1 MSEDRSRQSFFSRM
15 FTPPSE
21 DEEGTTVYSRED
33 IEAERFEQQEG
44 ESGDEPKG
52 FTVERAADVIRELPP
67 EVPRRSAVRIVRQT
81 LIAAGISVDDL
92 GRSTRSRESKLN
104 SEIELRQDRI
114 SELQENT
121 DEVIRDLEDQIR
133 KAREARDFGVAEEE
147 RGISEA
153 REGLEDVEK
162 VRDFFD
168 LPRGETRSTPFG
180 DQRGEETTG
189 QNPAYPVSDDTQIMD
204 RPDTE
209 DLNTDRPNLDDT
221 QILRPRGPLS
231 DDPLPENREN
241 QRDTENRRP

>member
-15 FTPPSE
+15 FAPV
-21 DEEGTTVYSRED
+21 DDEGTTTYSRDD
-33 IEAERFEQQEG
+33 IGEEHFEQPEG
-44 ESGDEPKG
+44 ESVDEPRG
-52 FTVERAADVIRELPP
+52 FTVERAADIIRELPP

-92 GRSTRSRESKLN
+92 GRSTRVRESKLN
-104 SEIELRQDRI
+104 SEIELRQQRI
-114 SELQENT
+114 EELQQNT
-121 DEVIRDLEDQIR
+121 DEVIRDLEDQIK

-180 DQRGEETTG
+180 DQSGEATTG
-189 QNPAYPVSDDTQIMD
+189 ENATYPVGDETQVMD
-204 RPDTE
+204 RSEMDQPE
-209 DLNTDRPNLDDT
+209 DPANMDDT

-231 DDPLPENREN
+231 EEWEAR
-241 QRDTENRRP
+241 RDTENRQP

>member
-1 MSEDRSRQSFFSRM
+1 MSEDRSRQGGFFSRM

-21 DEEGTTVYSRED
+21 EEGTTVYSRED
-33 IEAERFEQQEG
+33 IGAERFEQPEG
-44 ESGDEPKG
+44 ESGDEPRG
-52 FTVERAADVIRELPP
+52 FTVERAADIIRELPP

-104 SEIELRQDRI
+104 SEIELRQERI
-114 SELQENT
+114 SELQNNT
-121 DEVIRDLEDQIR
+121 DEVIRDLEGQIR

-180 DQRGEETTG
+180 DQPGEETTG
-189 QNPAYPVSDDTQIMD
+189 ENPAYPVSDDTQVMNRSDVDDSNLD
-204 RPDTE
+204 RS
-209 DLNTDRPNLDDT
+209 NLDDT

-231 DDPLPENREN
+231 DDPLPERREN
-241 QRDTENRRP
+241 QRDTENRQP

>member
-15 FTPPSE
+15 FAPSPE
-21 DEEGTTVYSRED
+21 GEEGTTVYSRED
-33 IEAERFEQQEG
+33 LGAERFEQPET

-52 FTVERAADVIRELPP
+52 FTVERAADIIRELPP

-92 GRSTRSRESKLN
+92 GRSTRSRESKLH
-104 SEIELRQDRI
+104 SEIELRQQRI
-114 SELQENT
+114 EELQGNT

-189 QNPAYPVSDDTQIMD
+189 ESSAYPVADDTQVMD
-204 RPDTE
+204 RSEMEGPTPDQS
-209 DLNTDRPNLDDT
+209 NLDDT

-231 DDPLPENREN
+231 DDPLPEGWQN

>member
-15 FTPPSE
+15 FAPASE
-21 DEEGTTVYSRED
+21 DEGTAVYSREEID
-33 IEAERFEQQEG
+33 AERLDQPGG
-44 ESGDEPKG
+44 ENADEPKG
-52 FTVERAADVIRELPP
+52 FTVERAADIIRELPP

-104 SEIELRQDRI
+104 SEIELRQERI
-114 SELQENT
+114 SELQDNT
-121 DEVIRDLEDQIR
+121 DEVIQDLEDQIR

-153 REGLEDVEK
+153 RGGLEDVEK

-189 QNPAYPVSDDTQIMD
+189 ENPAYPVAGDETQVMERSDTEESNMDDTQIM
-204 RPDTE
+204 
-209 DLNTDRPNLDDT
+209 
-221 QILRPRGPLS
+221 RPRGPLS
-231 DDPLPENREN
+231 EDPLPEGWETR
-241 QRDTENRRP
+241 RDTENRQP

>member
-1 MSEDRSRQSFFSRM
+1 MSEDRSRHGGFFSRM
-15 FTPPSE
+15 FTPPPE

-33 IEAERFEQQEG
+33 IDAERFGQPEEG
-44 ESGDEPKG
+44 DAETPKG
-52 FTVERAADVIRELPP
+52 FTVERAADIIRELPP

-92 GRSTRSRESKLN
+92 GRSTRSREAKLN
-104 SEIELRQDRI
+104 SEIELRQQRI

-133 KAREARDFGVAEEE
+133 RAREARDFGVAEEE

-168 LPRGETRSTPFG
+168 LPRGETRSTPLG
-180 DQRGEETTG
+180 DRPGEETTG
-189 QNPAYPVSDDTQIMD
+189 EGPAYPVSDDTQVMD
-204 RPDTE
+204 RPDV
-209 DLNTDRPNLDDT
+209 DQSNLDDT
-221 QILRPRGPLS
+221 QILRPRGPLA
-231 DDPLPENREN
+231 DEWEDRRDP
-241 QRDTENRRP
+241 ENRRP

>member
-1 MSEDRSRQSFFSRM
+1 MSEERSKQSFFSRM
-15 FTPPSE
+15 FAPASE
-21 DEEGTTVYSRED
+21 DEGTTVYSRED
-33 IEAERFEQQEG
+33 IDAERFEQSEG
-44 ESGDEPKG
+44 ERGDEPRG
-52 FTVERAADVIRELPP
+52 FTVERAADIIRELPP

-92 GRSTRSRESKLN
+92 GRSTRVRESKLN
-104 SEIELRQDRI
+104 SEIELRQERI
-114 SELQENT
+114 SELQDNT
-121 DEVIRDLEDQIR
+121 DEVVRDLEDQIK

-168 LPRGETRSTPFG
+168 LPRGEARSTPFG

-189 QNPAYPVSDDTQIMD
+189 ENSVYPVAGDETQVMD
-204 RPDTE
+204 RPDM
-209 DLNTDRPNLDDT
+209 DDSNMDDT

-231 DDPLPENREN
+231 EGWET
-241 QRDTENRRP
+241 QRDTENRQP